1 MEGSAAFSAHQS
13 AADSLHQVISVG
25 FDANDGGELDSEF
38 MENGIEC
45 RCLCRGTREAVK
57 KEAGVLP
64 DGKEA
69 EIRKLKEN
77 GKVAMVGDGINDA
90 PALTQADIGIAIGAG
105 TDVAMDAADVV

>member
-25 FDANDGGELDSEF
+25 FDADDGGELDSEF

-57 KEAGVLP
+57 NPALLAVFLSESFLDDTNSYAV
-64 DGKEA
+64 
-69 EIRKLKEN
+69 RY
-77 GKVAMVGDGINDA
+77 KVALVH
-90 PALTQADIGIAIGAG
+90 
-105 TDVAMDAADVV
+105 VAFCFLAKSSS